1 MQIIIGDAIKRYF
14 KFALAF
20 GVLGAG
26 WALWNHSSNSKIDP
40 LSDVLASCTLN
51 FCICIVPLVALQPLT
66 FFLIQGLESSA
77 PI

>member
-1 MQIIIGDAIKRYF
+1 MQVIIGDAIRRYF

-26 WALWNHSSNSKIDP
+26 WALRNHSSNSKINP

-51 FCICIVPLVALQPLT
+51 FCICIVPLVKLAT
-66 FFLIQGLESSA
+66 IDGFFHPRS
-77 PI
+77 